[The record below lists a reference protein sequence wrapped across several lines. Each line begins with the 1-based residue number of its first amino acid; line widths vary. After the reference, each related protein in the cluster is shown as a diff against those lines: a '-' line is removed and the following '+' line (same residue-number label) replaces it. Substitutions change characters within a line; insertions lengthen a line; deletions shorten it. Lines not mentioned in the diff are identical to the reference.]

1 MFVTMTVGQDKYGRI
16 AVGLDELIQFFI
28 TVFVELNG
36 VAVGR
41 NGLHYSQFWF
51 QKYGIFCYNFS
62 SQLVHLSTFKQTMDK
77 IFNNTEVAFSLK
89 TDTELDRAYFLFK
102 MIASEPL
109 VRIGTAVT
117 NFAIKAHLPVEGL
130 IRATVFDHFCGGT
143 TEVDCLSV
151 VDKMYTKGVSSVL
164 DYSVE
169 GKEEEAQF
177 DAALNM
183 TLKTVDFAKE
193 RQAIPFAVFKPTGL
207 GRIALYEKVGLKH
220 PLTANEQSEWN
231 RVCERFD
238 IICKTAHAKDV
249 ALLIDAEESWM
260 QDAAD
265 DLVEEMMRRYN
276 KEKAI
281 VFNTLQMYRW
291 DRLDYL
297 KQLHQRAQADGFY
310 IGMKLVRGAYM
321 EKENDR
327 AQQMGQQSPICPS
340 KVATDDNYNA
350 AVDYMMEHID
360 RMAIFAGTH
369 NEESS
374 YKLMEMMAAKG
385 LAKSDSRIWFGQLY
399 GMSDNISY
407 NLAAHGYNVAKYLP
421 FGPVRDVMPYLIR
434 RAEENTSVAGQTSRE
449 LNLLKTERQ
458 RRKLDK

>member
-1 MFVTMTVGQDKYGRI
+1 M
-16 AVGLDELIQFFI
+16 E
-28 TVFVELNG
+28 
-36 VAVGR
+36 
-41 NGLHYSQFWF
+41 
-51 QKYGIFCYNFS
+51 
-62 SQLVHLSTFKQTMDK
+62 K
-77 IFNNTEVAFSLK
+77 IFNNTQVAFSLK

-102 MIASEPL
+102 MIDNEPL

-130 IRATVFDHFCGGT
+130 IRATVFDHFCGGVN
-143 TEVDCLSV
+143 ENDCLTV

-177 DAALNM
+177 DAALEM
-183 TLKTVDFAKE
+183 TLKTIEFARE
-193 RQAIPFAVFKPTGL
+193 REVIPFAVFKPTGF
-207 GRIALYEKVGLKH
+207 GRFELYEKLGENQLLN
-220 PLTANEQSEWN
+220 PDEQAEWN
-231 RVCERFD
+231 RVIERFD
-238 IICKTAHAKDV
+238 TVCKAAHQKNV
-249 ALLIDAEESWM
+249 ALLIDGEESWM

-265 DLVEEMMRRYN
+265 DLVTDMMRKYN

-297 KQLHQRAQADGFY
+297 SKLHDLAKAEGFY

-321 EKENDR
+321 EKENKR
-327 AQQMGQQSPICPS
+327 AEEKGYQSPICVS
-340 KVATDDNYNA
+340 KEATDINYDA
-350 AVDYMMEHID
+350 AVHYMVEHLGT
-360 RMAIFAGTH
+360 MAIFAGTH

-374 YKLMEMMAAKG
+374 YKLMALMQQKNIAKN
-385 LAKSDSRIWFGQLY
+385 DDRIWFGQLY

-449 LNLLKTERQ
+449 LTLIKTERD
-458 RRKLDK
+458 RRKGK